1 MQSRTG
7 TSIDLVTIVQALV
20 VLFIAAPAFVRA
32 VFRLRSG
39 SDVGATALAKGWN
52 G

>member
-32 VFRLRSG
+32 VFRLRS
-39 SDVGATALAKGWN
+39 SADSGAAALAKGWN

>member
-20 VLFIAAPAFVRA
+20 VLFIAAPAFVRT
-32 VFRLRSG
+32 VFRLRSS
-39 SDVGATALAKGWN
+39 SDVAGASLAKGWN